1 MKIVLQIVFALLAFP
16 GVAFSQLFIYQVEET
31 SRKDI
36 VFLGIN
42 TGDADSFSVLH
53 LVPQVQSFVV
63 AKELARI
70 QMSKGGKTLTVYHAD
85 KTVELIEY
93 QESLERLS
101 PGTCTN
107 GTKIH
112 KTRTYSLLACKSNR
126 KDKKGTPFVEIET
139 EVSEKGIKNKKEIFK
154 TFHDPTFFSRIYR
167 KERVVFE
174 KGKQTHYEIHT
185 LIFEFYDSPPPEE
198 ETPSPRR
205 PSYDKAVV

>member
-1 MKIVLQIVFALLAFP
+1 MKIVLQIVFVLLAFP

-70 QMSKGGKTLTVYHAD
+70 KMSKGGKTLTVHHAD
-85 KTVELIEY
+85 KTVELVEY
-93 QESLERLS
+93 EQSLESLPS
-101 PGTCTN
+101 NTCTS

-112 KTRTYSLLACKSNR
+112 KMKMYSLRACKR
-126 KDKKGTPFVEIET
+126 DYKDKSSNPFVGIEI
-139 EVSEKGIKNKKEIFK
+139 EVSEKGIKKELFK
-154 TFHDPTFFSRIYR
+154 TFHDPGLFSRIYR
-167 KERVVFE
+167 KERALFE
-174 KGKQTHYEIHT
+174 KGKQVHYEIHT
-185 LIFEFYDSPPPEE
+185 LVIEVHDSPPQE
-198 ETPSPRR
+198 ETPPSRR